1 MFTTDNPLGA
11 KKMSRNGKPPKDVY
25 SPYEVVRVLPGKPI
39 KFISQVREW
48 EDVVTHW
55 YGRHSEQCSGKDD
68 CHLCLARN
76 ARVWKAYLLGVA
88 PSGGNTA
95 IFQLTPLSAA
105 MLEEQTKTDRGLL
118 GAIIVLTRKGE
129 RENSPL
135 EASLRGWAPE
145 VYEKPFKELER
156 VVKVLYKQYGELKT
170 SEA

>member
-1 MFTTDNPLGA
+1 
-11 KKMSRNGKPPKDVY
+11 
-25 SPYEVVRVLPGKPI
+25 
-39 KFISQVREW
+39 
-48 EDVVTHW
+48 
-55 YGRHSEQCSGKDD
+55 
-68 CHLCLARN
+68 
-76 ARVWKAYLLGVA
+76 LGVA